1 MDIVLSVLANEIVS
15 RSISSVI
22 AGVGAVARDSNGQVI
37 FLAWRCFR
45 HCGSAAEVEALAFV
59 EGLQCAIHWRVTQV
73 IIETD
78 CAKIKT
84 ALNLAEATKHLLR
97 DWRISQV
104 KRDGNKVANALAS
117 LARRCKF
124 SEARWGSAP
133 ASANNLLIAD
143 CNIVVPS

>member
-1 MDIVLSVLANEIVS
+1 
-15 RSISSVI
+15 
-22 AGVGAVARDSNGQVI
+22 
-37 FLAWRCFR
+37 
-45 HCGSAAEVEALAFV
+45 
-59 EGLQCAIHWRVTQV
+59 V